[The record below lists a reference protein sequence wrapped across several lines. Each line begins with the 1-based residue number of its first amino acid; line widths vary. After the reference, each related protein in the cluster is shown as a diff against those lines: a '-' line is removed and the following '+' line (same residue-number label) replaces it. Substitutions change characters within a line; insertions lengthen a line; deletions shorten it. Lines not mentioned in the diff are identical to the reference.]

1 MNQSYLEY
9 IICLLQ
15 PDRIVH
21 LASIS
26 NTEECEKNPIR
37 TIDTNGRL
45 VANLCDII
53 YRNKLHC
60 TLFHASSSELY
71 KGHQEYVIHD
81 HDESFFPT
89 TMYGISKAMG
99 HRTVDHYRATYGLPF
114 SNGILF
120 MTESKLRS
128 SQFLL
133 KKVALHAK
141 EYKQHKK
148 PIHLGGLDSWRNMN
162 HASDVARAIHMILN
176 EIHGNNYVICSSN
189 FYKVEDVI
197 IDIYKQVDIILEK
210 KDNHF
215 VDVDTNEI
223 VICIGSSLRNTITK
237 INGNPE
243 RLTQLGWKPTYTLQM
258 IINELLE

>member
-1 MNQSYLEY
+1 M
-9 IICLLQ
+9 
-15 PDRIVH
+15 
-21 LASIS
+21 
-26 NTEECEKNPIR
+26 
-37 TIDTNGRL
+37 
-45 VANLCDII
+45 
-53 YRNKLHC
+53 
-60 TLFHASSSELY
+60 FHASSSELY
-71 KGHQEYVIHD
+71 KGHQEYVIND
-81 HDESFFPT
+81 CDESFFPT
-89 TMYGISKAMG
+89 TMYGISKEMG
-99 HRTVDHYRATYGLPF
+99 HRTVDHYRTSYQLPF

-176 EIHGNNYVICSSN
+176 ETHGNNYVICSSN

-197 IDIYKQVDIILEK
+197 IDIYKQVDMILEK

-237 INGNPE
+237 INGNPAK
-243 RLTQLGWKPTYTLQM
+243 LIQMGWKPAYTLPM
-258 IINELLE
+258 ILNELLE